1 MFSRQHYKEI
11 AKIIRESKTR
21 VIGTNYTL
29 LDKENLIERLV
40 KFFKKDNSGFDEEL
54 FRKEIAG

>member
-1 MFSRQHYKEI
+1 MFSKQHFKMI

-29 LDKENLIERLV
+29 IDKEELIKGLV
-40 KFFKKDNSGFDEEL
+40 ELFSRDNPSFDEVL
-54 FRKEIAG
+54 FRKEIDK